1 MKQIIINADDFG
13 FSAGINKGIIQ
24 SYKKGLTTSTSIVCN
39 TANFEK
45 SARALKKLGDIGKG
59 IHLNISL
66 GKPVLNQKDIG
77 SLVNKNGCFEK
88 NAYKLILNIILA
100 RVSKEHIKDEFEA
113 QINKVLAKFGSIS
126 HIDCH
131 EHIHALP
138 LVYPIVLKLARKYHI
153 PFVRIPK
160 QNLLINPLNNLVEKK
175 VLYGWSLID
184 SLYGKNDYRTKIRNF
199 YGVYNGGLNVSLL
212 GDIINH
218 FREGVGEIVCHP
230 AYPDAFIRANWAKLE
245 KEKLNDLNTLVNP
258 LSKRIMKENG
268 VKLIRFEDLIK

>member
-1 MKQIIINADDFG
+1 M
-13 FSAGINKGIIQ
+13 
-24 SYKKGLTTSTSIVCN
+24 CN

-45 SARALKKLGDIGKG
+45 SARALKKLRDIGKG

-66 GKPVLNQKDIG
+66 GKPISNPKEVI
-77 SLVNKNGCFEK
+77 SLVDKNGCFEK
-88 NAYKLILNIILA
+88 NAYSLILKIILG
-100 RVSKEHIKDEFEA
+100 RVSKEHIKNEFEA
-113 QINKVLAKFGSIS
+113 QIKRVLVKFDSIS
-126 HIDCH
+126 HIDGH

-138 LVYPIVLKLARKYHI
+138 LVYPIVLKLAKKYNI

-160 QNLLINPLNNLVEKK
+160 QNLLINPLNNLIEKK

-230 AYPDAFIRANWAKLE
+230 AYPDDFIRANWAKLE
-245 KEKLNDLNTLVNP
+245 KEKLNDLNTLINP
-258 LSKRIMKENG
+258 LSKKIMKENG